1 MGKREGDRAVTERFE
16 KRFDVARER
25 LDASAL
31 LLEEGFPADAVS
43 RAYYAVYEAAR
54 AMLAS
59 REVRPATH
67 KGVENQL
74 GHRFRD
80 ASIDLQTF
88 SQLRT
93 DRQRSDYEL
102 NRPEPSRVRIRLEDS
117 QEFVKRAEMLLDET
131 G

>member
-1 MGKREGDRAVTERFE
+1 MTERF
-16 KRFDVARER
+16 KRRLDVAQER
-25 LDASAL
+25 LEATAL

-54 AMLAS
+54 VL

-80 ASIDLQTF
+80 EAINLQPF
-88 SQLRT
+88 SRLRT
-93 DRQRSDYEL
+93 DRQRCDYEL
-102 NRPEPSRVRIRLEDS
+102 NRPEASRAQTHLADART
-117 QEFVKRAEMLLDET
+117 FVEQPETLIDEKT
-131 G
+131 